1 MKYLILMA
9 EDDHFARWDR
19 ADAQQRQRVHED
31 FGAFTRAVG
40 ERGRIVAGEA
50 LVHPEQAGTVLP
62 GGRIADGPYA
72 ETTEQLGGFYLI
84 DVPTRDDALALA
96 ALLPD
101 EYSREVRE
109 VLEVGMD

>member
-9 EDDHFARWDR
+9 EKDHLTHW
-19 ADAQQRQRVHED
+19 ADADDADRQRVYAD

-50 LVHPEQAGTVLP
+50 LVDPKEARTVLP
-62 GGRIADGPYA
+62 GGTVTDGPYA

-84 DVPTRDDALALA
+84 DVPTRDDAVELA

-101 EYSREVRE
+101 QYSREVRE
-109 VLEVGMD
+109 ILEVQMD